1 LGLKNKKTK
10 EIYDFKSAKFKI
22 CVIFIQILFITAVS
36 MEINQSKNLLF
47 DKTLMDAAVLSVAQS
62 IISEY
67 PARDISSLAF
77 IGIQTRGVPF
87 ARRIIKAIHE
97 VTSEKAELG
106 TLDISMYRDDIG
118 MRKTLPLIHETLIP
132 FDINGRTIIL
142 ADDVLYTGRS
152 IRAAL
157 DALTD
162 YGRPSFIRLAVLID
176 RGLREFP
183 IRADYIG
190 KTCILPTD
198 KTIRV
203 EWEDSDSEDAVYEC
217 EKNHN
222 ELIK

>member
-1 LGLKNKKTK
+1 MEKT
-10 EIYDFKSAKFKI
+10 
-22 CVIFIQILFITAVS
+22 
-36 MEINQSKNLLF
+36 QSKNLLF

-67 PARDISSLAF
+67 PTREISTLAF
-77 IGIQTRGVPF
+77 IGIQPRGVTF
-87 ARRIIKAIHE
+87 ARRVIRAIYE
-97 VTSEKAELG
+97 ITGEKAELG

-118 MRKTLPLIHETLIP
+118 MRKTLPLIYETLIP
-132 FDINGRTIIL
+132 FDINGRIIIL

-162 YGRPSFIRLAVLID
+162 YGRPSYIRLAVLID

-198 KTIRV
+198 KSIKV
-203 EWEDSDSEDAVYEC
+203 EWDDSDGADAVYEC
-217 EKNHN
+217 EKKHN
-222 ELIK
+222 EIIK